1 MAAKKDKTNY
11 EKMTR
16 NDLYG
21 LAQDRDIDGRT
32 DLSKEELVA
41 ALTMDDLGPD
51 AVQLLRTQHDE
62 IRRLFA
68 AFDERSSRPSKK
80 KEETV
85 RELIT
90 ILVKHAEIEEQVFY
104 PAVREEL
111 TDLESEI
118 DEDLEE
124 HHAAELLL
132 WELDHLSSDAARY
145 DAKVT
150 VLKEN
155 ILHHIE
161 EEESELFTEV
171 EKQMGEERRRE
182 LGSAMESVWRIA
194 PTRPHPLAP
203 DTPPGNVIAGISGTV
218 IDLTVGAAR
227 GVRRLVFRG

>member
-1 MAAKKDKTNY
+1 VTTKDQRY

-16 NDLYG
+16 DELYD
-21 LAQDRDIDGRT
+21 LAQEREIEGRAE
-32 DLSKEELVA
+32 LSKEELVS
-41 ALTMDDLGPD
+41 ALTMEDLGPD
-51 AVQLLRTQHDE
+51 AVQLLRRQHDE
-62 IRRLFA
+62 IRRLFGE
-68 AFDERSSRPSKK
+68 FDERSSRPSKK
-80 KEETV
+80 KEEIV

-90 ILVKHAEIEEQVFY
+90 TLVKHAEIEEQVFY

-111 TDLESEI
+111 KGLDSEL

-132 WELDHLSSDAARY
+132 WELDHLSSKADRY

-161 EEESELFTEV
+161 EEESDLFPEV
-171 EKQMGEERRRE
+171 EEQMGEERRRE
-182 LGSAMESVWRIA
+182 LGTAMETVWRVA
-194 PTRPHPLAP
+194 PTRPHPLTP
-203 DTPPGNVIAGISGTV
+203 DTPPGNVIAGIPGTV

-227 GVRRLVFRG
+227 GVKRLVRRG